1 MDEAALSN
9 LDWTDQSEHPL
20 FKVSILI
27 TWSSFYCIEGT
38 CSFITTL

>member
-27 TWSSFYCIEGT
+27 PGHL
-38 CSFITTL
+38 FIILRGLALL